1 MTHKL
6 ASALFLLTAI
16 SVALGA
22 FGHGHQWSVHVLPAL
37 HGLDPAIVELLK
49 LVWFWVSGAMFTF
62 GVLLV
67 WAWSRLRQGKSQPA
81 VLPAAIGVFY
91 CAEGIYGA
99 LYLGK
104 FFLLFVVQAVLLWV
118 TGWLMRQPPLTSG
131 A

>member
-1 MTHKL
+1 MTRQL
-6 ASALFLLTAI
+6 ASALFLLTGI
-16 SVALGA
+16 TVGLGA
-22 FGHGHQWSVHVLPAL
+22 FGHGHQWSALVLPAL
-37 HGLDPAIVELLK
+37 HGVDPQIVAVLK

-67 WAWSRLRQGKSQPA
+67 WAWSRLRRGKTQSA
-81 VLPAAIGVFY
+81 VLPAVIGVFY
-91 CAEGIYGA
+91 CAEGLYGG

-118 TGWLMRQPPLTSG
+118 TAWLLRKPPLTPG

>member
-22 FGHGHQWSVHVLPAL
+22 FGHGHQWSQHVLPAL
-37 HGLDPAIVELLK
+37 QGLDPRIVELLK

-67 WAWSRLRQGKSQPA
+67 WAWSRLRRGESQPA
-81 VLPAAIGVFY
+81 VLPALIGLFY
-91 CAEGIYGA
+91 CTEGVYGA
-99 LYLGK
+99 LYLGN
-104 FFLLFVVQAVLLWV
+104 FFLLFAVQAVLLWV
-118 TGWLMRQPPLTSG
+118 TAWLMRKPPPAPG

>member
-1 MTHKL
+1 MTRQL

-16 SVALGA
+16 TVALGA
-22 FGHGHQWSVHVLPAL
+22 FGHGHQWSVLVLPAL
-37 HGLDPAIVELLK
+37 HGVDPQIVAVLK

-67 WAWSRLRQGKSQPA
+67 WAWSRLRRGKTQSA
-81 VLPAAIGVFY
+81 VLPAVIGVFY
-91 CAEGIYGA
+91 CAEGIYGG

-104 FFLLFVVQAVLLWV
+104 FFLLFAVQAVLLWV
-118 TGWLMRQPPLTSG
+118 TAWLLRKPPLTPG

>member
-1 MTHKL
+1 MTRQF

-16 SVALGA
+16 TVGLGA
-22 FGHGHQWSVHVLPAL
+22 FGHGHQWSAHVLPAL
-37 HGLDPAIVELLK
+37 RGLDPQIVELLK

-67 WAWSRLRQGKSQPA
+67 WAWSRLRRGEQQSA
-81 VLPAAIGVFY
+81 VLPAVVGVFY

-104 FFLLFVVQAVLLWV
+104 FFLLFAVQAVLLWI
-118 TGWLMRQPPLTSG
+118 TAWLLYKPPLKP
-131 A
+131 AA

>member
-1 MTHKL
+1 MTRQL
-6 ASALFLLTAI
+6 ASALLLLTAI
-16 SVALGA
+16 SVGLGA
-22 FGHGHQWSVHVLPAL
+22 FGHGHQWSVHVQPAL
-37 HGLDPAIVELLK
+37 RGLDPQIVELLK

-67 WAWSRLRQGKSQPA
+67 WAWSRLRHGQTLAA
-81 VLPAAIGVFY
+81 VLPAVIGVFY
-91 CAEGIYGA
+91 CAEGIYGG

-118 TGWLMRQPPLTSG
+118 TAWLLRKPPLAPG

>member
-1 MTHKL
+1 MTRQL
-6 ASALFLLTAI
+6 ASALLLLTAI
-16 SVALGA
+16 TVGLGA
-22 FGHGHQWSVHVLPAL
+22 FGHGHQWSAHVLPAL
-37 HGLDPAIVELLK
+37 RGVDAQIVELLK

-62 GVLLV
+62 GVLLA
-67 WAWSRLRQGKSQPA
+67 WAWWRLRHGPTLSAFLPA
-81 VLPAAIGVFY
+81 VVGLFY

-118 TGWLMRQPPLTSG
+118 TAWLLCKPQLKPG

>member
-1 MTHKL
+1 MTRQF

-16 SVALGA
+16 TVGLGA
-22 FGHGHQWSVHVLPAL
+22 FGHGHQWSAHVLPAL
-37 HGLDPAIVELLK
+37 RGLDPQILELLK

-67 WAWSRLRQGKSQPA
+67 WAWSRLRRGEQQSA
-81 VLPAAIGVFY
+81 VLPAVVGVFY

-104 FFLLFVVQAVLLWV
+104 FFLLFAVQAVLLWI
-118 TGWLMRQPPLTSG
+118 TAWLLYKPPLKP
-131 A
+131 AA